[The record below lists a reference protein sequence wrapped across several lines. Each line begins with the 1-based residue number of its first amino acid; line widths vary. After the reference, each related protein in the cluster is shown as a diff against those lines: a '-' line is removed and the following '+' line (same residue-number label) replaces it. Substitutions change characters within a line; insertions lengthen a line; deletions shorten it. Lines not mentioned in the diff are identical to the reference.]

1 MAIDFTMTEEQELL
15 LSSIRELINN
25 EFPEEYFRTHDEEGK
40 YPREFVKALAENGI
54 SLLGVP
60 EEHGG
65 IPADYVTQML
75 AIMEIAKCGAPAFL
89 MTNGQCMHSMIH
101 FGSPEQL
108 RLTAEST
115 STTGDP
121 AYSLALTEPGAGS
134 DNNAA
139 TTTWERK
146 DGKIVING
154 QKTFITGAAEYPY
167 MLVLARDP
175 KCEDPKLAFSLFWV
189 DAKAPGVK
197 INPLHKIG
205 WHLVS
210 TCEVYLDNVVV
221 EEKDMV
227 GEEGKGFLNVMY
239 NFEME
244 RLINASRCT
253 GFAECAFEDAARYA
267 NQRIAFGKPIG
278 FNQMIQEKLALMKV
292 KCMNMRHLVLSCAVQ
307 ADRKESM
314 RETAA
319 LAKLYCARTALE
331 VIDDAI
337 QIMGGLGYTNDAR
350 VSRLWRD
357 VRCERIGGGTDE
369 IMIYIAGRQILKAF
383 RDSQLIDLSLSEAQI
398 CRSKREVCARD
409 LTAHEDLLSSWAL
422 FSLMFIEALFIAAPR
437 SQKALAPRAMFAPSF
452 EKRRMLLL
460 DRRFLQSALRRCVR
474 FAQLPCHHRNRA
486 VKSFRIMETGR
497 KVGEVPIS
505 CGEVFLIGRF
515 QLLLN
520 LLRKT
525 RLARLELHEDPLCVF
540 SSHLHL
546 LHTDA
551 VFLLNRFNRIKRLS
565 RIGPIAL

>member
-383 RDSQLIDLSLSEAQI
+383 RDYSLIDLSLSEAQI

-422 FSLMFIEALFIAAPR
+422 FPLMFIEALFIAHRGAKRLWPLVPCSPLVLKNDGCYCLTGVFFRAPC
-437 SQKALAPRAMFAPSF
+437 AAAFV
-452 EKRRMLLL
+452 
-460 DRRFLQSALRRCVR
+460 LR
-474 FAQLPCHHRNRA
+474 
-486 VKSFRIMETGR
+486 
-497 KVGEVPIS
+497 
-505 CGEVFLIGRF
+505 
-515 QLLLN
+515 
-520 LLRKT
+520 
-525 RLARLELHEDPLCVF
+525 
-540 SSHLHL
+540 SSHV
-546 LHTDA
+546 TTET
-551 VFLLNRFNRIKRLS
+551 VRLNPSGSWKPEDRSVRYQS
-565 RIGPIAL
+565 RAERYFS

>member
-227 GEEGKGFLNVMY
+227 GEEGKGFKIAMTSLDGGRIGVAAQALGIAQAALEAAVQY
-239 NFEME
+239 SKE
-244 RLINASRCT
+244 RT
-253 GFAECAFEDAARYA
+253 
-267 NQRIAFGKPIG
+267 QFGKPISKFQG
-278 FNQMIQEKLALMKV
+278 VSFKLANMSMYIDAMNLM
-292 KCMNMRHLVLSCAVQ
+292 LYDA
-307 ADRKESM
+307 
-314 RETAA
+314 AA
-319 LAKLYCARTALE
+319 LKATGARCSKLAAEAKLLASTHAT
-331 VIDDAI
+331 
-337 QIMGGLGYTNDAR
+337 QISASTR
-350 VSRLWRD
+350 
-357 VRCERIGGGTDE
+357 
-369 IMIYIAGRQILKAF
+369 F
-383 RDSQLIDLSLSEAQI
+383 R
-398 CRSKREVCARD
+398 
-409 LTAHEDLLSSWAL
+409 SWA
-422 FSLMFIEALFIAAPR
+422 ATATA
-437 SQKALAPRAMFAPSF
+437 
-452 EKRRMLLL
+452 
-460 DRRFLQSALRRCVR
+460 
-474 FAQLPCHHRNRA
+474 RN
-486 VKSFRIMETGR
+486 T
-497 KVGEVPIS
+497 
-505 CGEVFLIGRF
+505 
-515 QLLLN
+515 
-520 LLRKT
+520 T
-525 RLARLELHEDPLCVF
+525 
-540 SSHLHL
+540 
-546 LHTDA
+546 
-551 VFLLNRFNRIKRLS
+551 
-565 RIGPIAL
+565 

>member
-319 LAKLYCARTALE
+319 LSDENKHTALLAALE

-383 RDSQLIDLSLSEAQI
+383 RD
-398 CRSKREVCARD
+398 
-409 LTAHEDLLSSWAL
+409 
-422 FSLMFIEALFIAAPR
+422 
-437 SQKALAPRAMFAPSF
+437 
-452 EKRRMLLL
+452 
-460 DRRFLQSALRRCVR
+460 
-474 FAQLPCHHRNRA
+474 
-486 VKSFRIMETGR
+486 
-497 KVGEVPIS
+497 
-505 CGEVFLIGRF
+505 
-515 QLLLN
+515 
-520 LLRKT
+520 
-525 RLARLELHEDPLCVF
+525 
-540 SSHLHL
+540 
-546 LHTDA
+546 
-551 VFLLNRFNRIKRLS
+551 
-565 RIGPIAL
+565 

>member
-146 DGKIVING
+146 DG
-154 QKTFITGAAEYPY
+154 T
-167 MLVLARDP
+167 
-175 KCEDPKLAFSLFWV
+175 
-189 DAKAPGVK
+189 KAPGVK

-383 RDSQLIDLSLSEAQI
+383 RD
-398 CRSKREVCARD
+398 
-409 LTAHEDLLSSWAL
+409 
-422 FSLMFIEALFIAAPR
+422 
-437 SQKALAPRAMFAPSF
+437 
-452 EKRRMLLL
+452 
-460 DRRFLQSALRRCVR
+460 
-474 FAQLPCHHRNRA
+474 
-486 VKSFRIMETGR
+486 
-497 KVGEVPIS
+497 
-505 CGEVFLIGRF
+505 
-515 QLLLN
+515 
-520 LLRKT
+520 
-525 RLARLELHEDPLCVF
+525 
-540 SSHLHL
+540 
-546 LHTDA
+546 
-551 VFLLNRFNRIKRLS
+551 
-565 RIGPIAL
+565 

>member
-89 MTNGQCMHSMIH
+89 MTNDQCMHSMIH

-307 ADRKESM
+307 ADR
-314 RETAA
+314 
-319 LAKLYCARTALE
+319 
-331 VIDDAI
+331 I
-337 QIMGGLGYTNDAR
+337 
-350 VSRLWRD
+350 W
-357 VRCERIGGGTDE
+357 
-369 IMIYIAGRQILKAF
+369 
-383 RDSQLIDLSLSEAQI
+383 
-398 CRSKREVCARD
+398 
-409 LTAHEDLLSSWAL
+409 
-422 FSLMFIEALFIAAPR
+422 
-437 SQKALAPRAMFAPSF
+437 
-452 EKRRMLLL
+452 
-460 DRRFLQSALRRCVR
+460 
-474 FAQLPCHHRNRA
+474 
-486 VKSFRIMETGR
+486 
-497 KVGEVPIS
+497 
-505 CGEVFLIGRF
+505 
-515 QLLLN
+515 
-520 LLRKT
+520 
-525 RLARLELHEDPLCVF
+525 
-540 SSHLHL
+540 HL
-546 LHTDA
+546 L
-551 VFLLNRFNRIKRLS
+551 K
-565 RIGPIAL
+565 